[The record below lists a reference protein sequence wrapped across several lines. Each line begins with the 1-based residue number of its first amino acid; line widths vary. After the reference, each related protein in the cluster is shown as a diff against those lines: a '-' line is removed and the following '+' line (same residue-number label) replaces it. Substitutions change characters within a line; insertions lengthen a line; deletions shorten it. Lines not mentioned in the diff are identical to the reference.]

1 MSIRHQMRQKVEEYF
16 KPILERFKE
25 GDLKVYAIFIPKN
38 GEVDE
43 ESIDIFERE
52 VNLSDA
58 ESVEKFY
65 SVVTKVALEN
75 DVKNLELYGY
85 AVENRGDLGI
95 IAPNKNEEVEKIALE
110 IIERM
115 REEV

>member
-1 MSIRHQMRQKVEEYF
+1 MSIRHQMRQRVEEYF
-16 KPILERFKE
+16 KPVLEKFKE
-25 GDLKVYAIFIPKN
+25 GELKVYAIFIPKS
-38 GEVDE
+38 GDVDE
-43 ESIDIFERE
+43 ESVDIFERE

-75 DVKNLELYGY
+75 DVKDLELYGY
-85 AVENRGDLGI
+85 AVENGGNLEI
-95 IAPNKNEEVEKIALE
+95 IAPNKNEEVEEIALE

>member
-1 MSIRHQMRQKVEEYF
+1 MSIRHQMRQRVEKYF
-16 KPILERFKE
+16 KPVVEKFGE
-25 GDLKVYAIFIPKN
+25 GELKIYAIFVPKN
-38 GEVDE
+38 GEIDE
-43 ESIDIFERE
+43 ESIDIFERS

-75 DVKNLELYGY
+75 DVKDLELYGY
-85 AVENRGDLGI
+85 AVEKGENLKI
-95 IAPNKNEEVEKIALE
+95 IAPNRNEEIEEIALE

-115 REEV
+115 REEA

>member
-16 KPILERFKE
+16 KPVIERFKE
-25 GDLKVYAIFIPKN
+25 GELKVYAIFVPKN

-43 ESIDIFERE
+43 ESIDIFEKK
-52 VNLSDA
+52 VNLGNA
-58 ESVEKFY
+58 ENVEKFY
-65 SVVTKVALEN
+65 SVITKVALEN
-75 DVKNLELYGY
+75 DVKDLELYGY
-85 AVENRGDLGI
+85 AVENGNNLEI
-95 IAPNKNEEVEKIALE
+95 IASSKNEEVEEIALE